1 MVALNLVKN
10 VLTPNCLAG
19 KKSPVGRG
27 KVLLH
32 CIGEWY
38 SLQRTYGRISW
49 ALHRCLCDYFQ
60 LRYRET
66 VLLLGANKLP

>member
-10 VLTPNCLAG
+10 VLTSNCLAG

-38 SLQRTYGRISW
+38 SLQRTCGRISP
-49 ALHRCLCDYFQ
+49 ALHRCLYDYFQ